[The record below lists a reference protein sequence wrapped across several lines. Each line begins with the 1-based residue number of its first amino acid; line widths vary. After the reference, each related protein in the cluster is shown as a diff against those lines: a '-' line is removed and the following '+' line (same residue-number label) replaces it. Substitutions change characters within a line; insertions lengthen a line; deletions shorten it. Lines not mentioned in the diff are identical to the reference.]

1 MLKRFFNSPYLLIT
15 IVGLY
20 PALFFASNNWF
31 MYQKDQLITLI
42 SFSPIFTF
50 IIGIVTYSILYGIMK
65 GAAYFWSYG
74 RSLSW
79 LLEFKTAI
87 FIIYSCA
94 VLFFLFQSVHRE
106 IITNT
111 YIVLFVVSLITFIIW
126 MGVRKVGFAFINFP
140 LVVVALISCFQWSI
154 SYLTSIDKMYNSLW
168 YTQDKAQNDEIN
180 FTAKPNVYLI
190 ILEAYHN
197 NSTLKEVYNF
207 DNNEMDKKITKKGFM
222 LYEDVFSNYPT
233 TLTSLVTLFT
243 MQHHYYKISAG
254 KDDAFGARE
263 IIGGRSY
270 NPTLSVF
277 KNNGYNIQFISHS
290 DYAYIAGTT
299 IDYAYP
305 KRIIFKVFE
314 IYQSDLLDDIFSRLF
329 HSYRGKAGKKK
340 NKDRIHVSKEQAYAE
355 MKTRIRIAVNSDKPY
370 LTVIK
375 LSNPGHFGKSWNKI
389 ITTSWYPEKIKEAND
404 EIDKLIDHILKTDPD
419 PFIILIAD
427 HGAHRYRNVWKGKK
441 SIHET
446 LKSRNISE
454 VTVARDL
461 FATFLAIKYPFAN
474 KPKFEIYSHANLF
487 RYIFSVLCQCDLPFE
502 TRVADES
509 YLRYNNKATELFI
522 TTRNGNPL
530 NRWKILDTHVSDP

>member
-1 MLKRFFNSPYLLIT
+1 MLKRLLNSPYLLIT

-20 PALFFASNNWF
+20 PALFFTSNNWF
-31 MYQKDQLITLI
+31 MYRNDQLIALI

-50 IIGIVTYSILYGIMK
+50 IIGIVTYSILFGIMK
-65 GAAYFWSYG
+65 GAGCFWSYG
-74 RSLSW
+74 RSSSS

-87 FIIYSCA
+87 FTLYSCA

-106 IITNT
+106 IITNA
-111 YIVLFVVSLITFIIW
+111 YLSLLVVALITFIIW

-140 LVVVALISCFQWSI
+140 LVVVALISCFQWGV
-154 SYLTSIDKMYNSLW
+154 SYITSVDKMYNSLW
-168 YTQDKAQNDEIN
+168 YTQDKSQNGKIN
-180 FTAKPNVYLI
+180 FSTKPNVYLI
-190 ILEAYHN
+190 ILEAYQN

-207 DNNEMDKKITKKGFM
+207 DNSQMNKKITKKGFI
-222 LYEDVFSNYPT
+222 LYENVFSNYPT

-299 IDYAYP
+299 IDYSYP
-305 KRIIFKVFE
+305 KRVIFKVFE
-314 IYQSDLLDDIFSRLF
+314 IYQSDLLDNIFSRIF
-329 HSYRGKAGKKK
+329 HTYKGKAGKKK
-340 NKDRIHVSKEQAYAE
+340 NKDRIHVKKEEAYTE
-355 MKTRIRIAVNSDKPY
+355 MKNRIRIAVNSKNPY
-370 LTVIK
+370 FTVIK

-389 ITTSWYPEKIKEAND
+389 INTSWYPERIKKAND
-404 EIDKLIDHILKTDPD
+404 DINYLIDNILKKDPD

-441 SIHET
+441 SFHKT

-461 FATFLAIKYPFAN
+461 FATFLAIKYPIAN

-487 RYIFSVLCQCDLPFE
+487 RYIFSVLCQCDLPLE

-509 YLRYNNKATELFI
+509 YLKYNNKATEIFI
-522 TTRNGNPL
+522 TARNGRPL
-530 NRWKILDTHVSDP
+530 NRWKILNTQASDP